1 MTQEER
7 NLSEELKSKIAE
19 HRKKRE
25 LREAYEEDRD
35 EQFEGF
41 TYTLTCDVCGA
52 EVFTNLVTR
61 YLNPRSIVKDPRS
74 GVLLYLQDIFDD
86 MFLHN
91 MTHYEPLNK
100 EIK

>member
-1 MTQEER
+1 MAQEER
-7 NLSEELKSKIAE
+7 NLSEEFTVLRAE
-19 HRKKRE
+19 YWKKRE

-61 YLNPRSIVKDPRS
+61 YFDPRS
-74 GVLLYLQDIFDD
+74 GVLLYMQDIFDD

-91 MTHYEPLNK
+91 MTHYEPLNT
-100 EIK
+100 E

>member
-1 MTQEER
+1 MAQEER
-7 NLSEELKSKIAE
+7 NLSGELKSKIAE

-61 YLNPRSIVKDPRS
+61 YLDPQS
-74 GVLLYLQDIFDD
+74 GGLLYMQDIFDD

-91 MTHYEPLNK
+91 MTHYEPLNT
-100 EIK
+100 E

>member
-1 MTQEER
+1 MTEKKGIFDKEFKV
-7 NLSEELKSKIAE
+7 LHAE

>member
-1 MTQEER
+1 MTEKKGIFDKEFKV
-7 NLSEELKSKIAE
+7 LHAE

-61 YLNPRSIVKDPRS
+61 YLDPRS

-91 MTHYEPLNK
+91 MTHYEPPNA
-100 EIK
+100 E

>member
-7 NLSEELKSKIAE
+7 NLNEEFKSKIAE

-61 YLNPRSIVKDPRS
+61 YLDPQS
-74 GVLLYLQDIFDD
+74 GVLLYMQDIFDD
-86 MFLHN
+86 MFRHN

-100 EIK
+100 ESE